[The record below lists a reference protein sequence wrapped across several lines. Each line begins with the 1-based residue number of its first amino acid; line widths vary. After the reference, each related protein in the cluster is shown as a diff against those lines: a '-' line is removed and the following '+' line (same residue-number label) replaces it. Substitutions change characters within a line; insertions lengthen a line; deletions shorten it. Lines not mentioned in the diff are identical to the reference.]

1 MKLFQFCWIFS
12 GDRDH
17 KPKAPRAAR
26 VYNLARTMTS
36 NDHHDDDDDD
46 DAGGVGEFFFDSR
59 RPWRGSL
66 TFGT

>member
-36 NDHHDDDDDD
+36 NDDDDDDD
-46 DAGGVGEFFFDSR
+46 DAGGVGGGGGEFFF
-59 RPWRGSL
+59 
-66 TFGT
+66 